1 MKKNKLLLL
10 VTALVYLFL
19 IGPLLVIMAA
29 SFSDTNYLK
38 FPGEGFTLKWYQQVF
53 TMSAFAS
60 AAKLSVL
67 IALGGTAIALALGL
81 PAAYALNR
89 YDFKGKDIIK
99 TVFLSPVLIPCIV
112 LGFIML
118 AVAFVLGI
126 IALVQKISGVALGGF
141 TTVILLLLFSASV
154 IMISLGIIGYY
165 IARIYDEIKGR
176 PRYIISRIC
185 GREDK

>member
-53 TMSAFAS
+53 AMSAFAS

-89 YDFKGKDIIK
+89 YDFKGKD
-99 TVFLSPVLIPCIV
+99 TSRPFPFAGADSVHRAGLRD
-112 LGFIML
+112 
-118 AVAFVLGI
+118 A
-126 IALVQKISGVALGGF
+126 AL
-141 TTVILLLLFSASV
+141 
-154 IMISLGIIGYY
+154 
-165 IARIYDEIKGR
+165 
-176 PRYIISRIC
+176 C
-185 GREDK
+185 GQSI

>member
-112 LGFIML
+112 LGFVM
-118 AVAFVLGI
+118 
-126 IALVQKISGVALGGF
+126 
-141 TTVILLLLFSASV
+141 
-154 IMISLGIIGYY
+154 M
-165 IARIYDEIKGR
+165 R
-176 PRYIISRIC
+176 
-185 GREDK
+185 

>member
-99 TVFLSPVLIPCIV
+99 TVFLSPVLIP
-112 LGFIML
+112 
-118 AVAFVLGI
+118 
-126 IALVQKISGVALGGF
+126 
-141 TTVILLLLFSASV
+141 
-154 IMISLGIIGYY
+154 
-165 IARIYDEIKGR
+165 
-176 PRYIISRIC
+176 
-185 GREDK
+185 